1 MLVTEIPEK
10 KKDLMEATLKLVSSH
25 GLEGVSTALIAK
37 EANVGMG
44 TLYRYFESKEELL
57 RSVFES
63 LREEMLLVVM
73 EGIGRSEASIFEQ
86 FKSIVKSLAN
96 YYVEHRLE
104 FQFLQRYSDSAY
116 MKDSYL
122 DQSAIILDPISSIL
136 SSGGDDF
143 KFRDLPVDMIFAMI
157 YGPMIFTLQLAHLER
172 IELTEDRLDILI
184 QSIWTS
190 ITESR

>member
-1 MLVTEIPEK
+1 MLLTDRPEK
-10 KKDLMEATLKLVSSH
+10 KQAVMTATLKLVTSH
-25 GLEGVSTALIAK
+25 GLEGLSTALIAK

-44 TLYRYFESKEELL
+44 TLYRYFDSKEVLL
-57 RSVFES
+57 REVFES

-86 FKSIVKSLAN
+86 FKSIVKTLAN

-104 FQFLQRYSDSAY
+104 FQFLQKYSDSSY

-122 DQSAIILDPISSIL
+122 DQSAIILDPISHIL

-143 KFRDLPVDMIFAMI
+143 KFLDLPVEMIFALV

-172 IELTEDRLDILI
+172 IDLTEERIDMII
-184 QSIWTS
+184 KSIWNS
-190 ITESR
+190 ITQPR